1 MRRTQRPTIKS
12 KPDKQK
18 NGTDTGLK
26 YSVLK
31 YTIEPLS
38 NKKHEQIINEIKI
51 KLRFVINYKSSCIY
65 NKKNSRGVKTQWS
78 RGQDLNLRSP
88 GYGPDEL
95 PDYSTPQCLYFITPL
110 KIMLLI

>member
-1 MRRTQRPTIKS
+1 MRRTQRPTTKS
-12 KPDKQK
+12 TPDKQK

-38 NKKHEQIINEIKI
+38 NKKHEQIIKEIKI

-65 NKKNSRGVKTQWS
+65 NKKNSRRVKI
-78 RGQDLNLRSP
+78 
-88 GYGPDEL
+88 
-95 PDYSTPQCLYFITPL
+95 QCLCAIT
-110 KIMLLI
+110 LLQNIAR